1 MNEKTGLRDKLS
13 LFWKALLLS
22 FRMKS
27 KVSICI
33 SVIGMLLGLFTLW
46 SNILNA
52 DLINRITGLIQG
64 EDVLRQAL
72 FTLLCI
78 VLIEVLLLVHN
89 MLKSYFVQYDSMR
102 ADEYIHDTTYDILSR
117 TKYEN
122 IENNSNFMQKLDF
135 INNQGWWRIAQ
146 LTVFVQNIVSAVISL
161 AGIFVTLFY
170 INPLI
175 VLILFLSC
183 LPGLW
188 ISKKYGNEAYF
199 YELYSMRE
207 KWYIDYHAGLITG
220 FNKEIRFFNLF
231 GYIKNEWKTGVELLI
246 KKRSGLTRKFTF
258 YRIAAD
264 LIKNIAIVVSLYIVA
279 VQIMENSALEVG
291 TFVLVLTLA
300 SNIQTNMWTL
310 LWSLGEFN
318 THSVYIKDFYAIRE
332 LECENH
338 PESNETYDKLNI
350 EFRNVSFTY
359 KGTTECAIRNLNVTL
374 RQGEKIA
381 VVGENGSGKTTF
393 IKLLSGIY
401 DCDEGE
407 ILINGEPVKDIAKL
421 RNSISV
427 IFQDYAKY
435 RTYIKENITVGD
447 VNRTYT
453 DDDIRDAARQTDIDS
468 YIETLDDKYDT
479 KLGCFSDSYIDLSGG
494 QWQKLTLSRL
504 LFKNDAKMMIL
515 DEPTASLDPLAEADI
530 YANFFHL
537 TKDKTAIFIS
547 HRLGITKV
555 VDRIL
560 VFRDGTVAE
569 QGTHDEL
576 IAANG
581 VYADMYKSQ
590 AQWYK

>member
-13 LFWKALLLS
+13 LLWKALLLS

-78 VLIEVLLLVHN
+78 VLIEVLLLVYN

-231 GYIKNEWKTGVELLI
+231 GYIKNE
-246 KKRSGLTRKFTF
+246 
-258 YRIAAD
+258 
-264 LIKNIAIVVSLYIVA
+264 
-279 VQIMENSALEVG
+279 
-291 TFVLVLTLA
+291 
-300 SNIQTNMWTL
+300 
-310 LWSLGEFN
+310 
-318 THSVYIKDFYAIRE
+318 
-332 LECENH
+332 
-338 PESNETYDKLNI
+338 
-350 EFRNVSFTY
+350 
-359 KGTTECAIRNLNVTL
+359 
-374 RQGEKIA
+374 
-381 VVGENGSGKTTF
+381 
-393 IKLLSGIY
+393 
-401 DCDEGE
+401 
-407 ILINGEPVKDIAKL
+407 
-421 RNSISV
+421 
-427 IFQDYAKY
+427 
-435 RTYIKENITVGD
+435 
-447 VNRTYT
+447 
-453 DDDIRDAARQTDIDS
+453 
-468 YIETLDDKYDT
+468 
-479 KLGCFSDSYIDLSGG
+479 
-494 QWQKLTLSRL
+494 
-504 LFKNDAKMMIL
+504 
-515 DEPTASLDPLAEADI
+515 
-530 YANFFHL
+530 
-537 TKDKTAIFIS
+537 
-547 HRLGITKV
+547 
-555 VDRIL
+555 
-560 VFRDGTVAE
+560 
-569 QGTHDEL
+569 
-576 IAANG
+576 
-581 VYADMYKSQ
+581 
-590 AQWYK
+590 